1 MIENYLDKIKQ
12 RLNVVVLHAVVYTR
26 YSSDMQRGE
35 SIDAQIRL
43 IRKWSDEHSI
53 VIDKIYADEAQSAK
67 SDERKQFQQMIADSK
82 KQKDWQLVLVH
93 KLDRFARNRMDSAAY
108 RVELRKNKKYLISTT
123 EQFDDTPESCMLE
136 GIIES
141 MAEFYSKN
149 LAREVM
155 KGLTENAL
163 KGKTCG
169 GTPPL
174 GYDLDERKYYKIN
187 EFEAQA
193 VKLIFQLFLEGK
205 TYGEIISKL
214 NTSGYRTKCNRL
226 FSRNSLYEILRN
238 EKYKGI
244 LVYNKTQSRDEITGK
259 RSGHRYKSDEEVI
272 RVDGVIP
279 QIVSPEDWDDV
290 QLILNSRKKAFR
302 NNAKET
308 YLLSGKIRCGKC
320 GGSYDGRRSFNS
332 CGTKYIYYACNGKRN
347 PNYKCN
353 NNSIQRDWIE
363 SYMINIIDNY
373 IHHLSKAQKQN
384 IYQLCFDSAQ
394 SSKKADISILNQRLN
409 SLNKELS
416 RIVDV
421 ITITNS
427 TTLIEK
433 LTDLEQQKAEI
444 QLRIKVLSQEKG
456 KILSKQKINLLL
468 TKIKKMLKEKSVPQ
482 LKELMDLIVNEIIV
496 NDKDVIVYLNIPIVN

>member
-272 RVDGVIP
+272 R
-279 QIVSPEDWDDV
+279 
-290 QLILNSRKKAFR
+290 

-384 IYQLCFDSAQ
+384 IYQLCFDSVQ
-394 SSKKADISILNQRLN
+394 SSKKADISMFKQRTFKN
-409 SLNKELS
+409 C
-416 RIVDV
+416 
-421 ITITNS
+421 
-427 TTLIEK
+427 
-433 LTDLEQQKAEI
+433 
-444 QLRIKVLSQEKG
+444 
-456 KILSKQKINLLL
+456 
-468 TKIKKMLKEKSVPQ
+468 
-482 LKELMDLIVNEIIV
+482 
-496 NDKDVIVYLNIPIVN
+496 

>member
-272 RVDGVIP
+272 RVDGV
-279 QIVSPEDWDDV
+279 
-290 QLILNSRKKAFR
+290 
-302 NNAKET
+302 
-308 YLLSGKIRCGKC
+308 SGKIRCGKC

-384 IYQLCFDSAQ
+384 IYQLCFDSVQ

-427 TTLIEK
+427 PTLIEK

-444 QLRIKVLSQEKG
+444 QLRIKALSQEKG

-496 NDKDVIVYLNIPIVN
+496 NEEDVIVYLNIPITK

>member
-1 MIENYLDKIKQ
+1 
-12 RLNVVVLHAVVYTR
+12 
-26 YSSDMQRGE
+26 
-35 SIDAQIRL
+35 
-43 IRKWSDEHSI
+43 
-53 VIDKIYADEAQSAK
+53 
-67 SDERKQFQQMIADSK
+67 
-82 KQKDWQLVLVH
+82 
-93 KLDRFARNRMDSAAY
+93 
-108 RVELRKNKKYLISTT
+108 
-123 EQFDDTPESCMLE
+123 
-136 GIIES
+136 

-302 NNAKET
+302 NNAK
-308 YLLSGKIRCGKC
+308 
-320 GGSYDGRRSFNS
+320 
-332 CGTKYIYYACNGKRN
+332 RN
-347 PNYKCN
+347 LFTF
-353 NNSIQRDWIE
+353 R
-363 SYMINIIDNY
+363 
-373 IHHLSKAQKQN
+373 
-384 IYQLCFDSAQ
+384 
-394 SSKKADISILNQRLN
+394 
-409 SLNKELS
+409 
-416 RIVDV
+416 
-421 ITITNS
+421 
-427 TTLIEK
+427 
-433 LTDLEQQKAEI
+433 
-444 QLRIKVLSQEKG
+444 
-456 KILSKQKINLLL
+456 
-468 TKIKKMLKEKSVPQ
+468 
-482 LKELMDLIVNEIIV
+482 
-496 NDKDVIVYLNIPIVN
+496 

>member
-174 GYDLDERKYYKIN
+174 GYDLN
-187 EFEAQA
+187 
-193 VKLIFQLFLEGK
+193 
-205 TYGEIISKL
+205 
-214 NTSGYRTKCNRL
+214 L
-226 FSRNSLYEILRN
+226 FSSCFLRVRHMVKSLA
-238 EKYKGI
+238 
-244 LVYNKTQSRDEITGK
+244 S
-259 RSGHRYKSDEEVI
+259 
-272 RVDGVIP
+272 
-279 QIVSPEDWDDV
+279 
-290 QLILNSRKKAFR
+290 
-302 NNAKET
+302 
-308 YLLSGKIRCGKC
+308 
-320 GGSYDGRRSFNS
+320 
-332 CGTKYIYYACNGKRN
+332 
-347 PNYKCN
+347 
-353 NNSIQRDWIE
+353 
-363 SYMINIIDNY
+363 
-373 IHHLSKAQKQN
+373 
-384 IYQLCFDSAQ
+384 
-394 SSKKADISILNQRLN
+394 
-409 SLNKELS
+409 
-416 RIVDV
+416 
-421 ITITNS
+421 
-427 TTLIEK
+427 
-433 LTDLEQQKAEI
+433 
-444 QLRIKVLSQEKG
+444 
-456 KILSKQKINLLL
+456 
-468 TKIKKMLKEKSVPQ
+468 
-482 LKELMDLIVNEIIV
+482 
-496 NDKDVIVYLNIPIVN
+496 